1 MEELDTPQTLPEQ
14 KLFEIDDSVNKDTAT
29 IEGTRGGPRV
39 INFDDE
45 EARADI
51 DTKEE
56 S

>member
-1 MEELDTPQTLPEQ
+1 MEELDTPLTLPDR

-29 IEGTRGGPRV
+29 IEGTRGGPR
-39 INFDDE
+39 IISFDDE
-45 EARADI
+45 DARADI